1 MFNLFSRYF
10 SIRSHNIR
18 KISSSRKDLIIV
30 GGGVSGTSVLY
41 NCSKLGLNGILLE
54 KDKITS
60 GTTWHSAGLH
70 WNCRPNYYD
79 IETGINT
86 LKMIKNVEKDSG
98 LSCGLIQNGGMYI
111 ANNNDRLNEYKRMS
125 NLSKYYGIENYIITD
140 KSDIKQIHPY
150 LNTDDIV
157 GCLYSPND
165 GTIDPDS
172 ITNCLARAAKNNG
185 SIIKE
190 NTNVEKILIENNKI
204 IGVQIDNNTIETDK
218 LVLCTGSWTNL
229 LNVKLPIFSFRHA
242 FINTDTIENISKTPN
257 VRDHD
262 YSIYFKV
269 QGSKLA
275 IGGYEMN
282 PINYEPNK
290 NDSFMLFDLDYEHF
304 MPLLENHIKRMP
316 ILEMTSLTDDICG
329 PESFTPDH
337 RCLIGEDL
345 NIKGLYYNL
354 GHNSMGITNSGLSL
368 ELSKLIVNGH
378 TTEDLFHYD
387 IKRYSSNLLSNS
399 KYIKDTSWES
409 YAKNYNIMFSN
420 DQHTSGRNIVKD
432 KLYNILLK
440 KGAFYITNTSGY
452 EIPYY
457 YNKKLTSPL
466 FIDNNYCNE
475 NSYKTDY
482 YKELTKNYTFDI
494 PHNFNIIRNEALH
507 TRIETSLFNNS
518 SFGKICVSGQDANK
532 ALQFLCTNNIKKNNK
547 TTYTLMLN
555 EEGTIEADITVSK
568 INDNQFYINSS
579 SLYTDYTVYWIKKQ
593 LNKYNFKNVEIQN
606 ISENYSVLSIAGRNS
621 GNILQKLI
629 NQPLDLKFS
638 HNKYYKIFNS
648 QIFVIRLSFTG
659 ELGYELHIP
668 NDKTEEIYNK
678 IMFHHGIDYKLKLAG
693 YAALDSLSAEKFYGH
708 QGEEYTNKYTPIE
721 ANLDFVCKKKI
732 NYVGKNIIDK
742 QRDNGVKTKLICI
755 SVDFNKY
762 LHNNEIIYLN
772 NIQVGFIKRSSF
784 SHMLNKSIGFGYI
797 NYNNEIITNQLLDNG
812 KFEIKILGEKYPC
825 KLEKTP
831 FDLENNRIK
840 GIY

>member
-1 MFNLFSRYF
+1 MFKLFTQSFYIQ
-10 SIRSHNIR
+10 SKNIR
-18 KISSSRKDLIIV
+18 KISSSTKDLIVV

-41 NCSKLGLNGILLE
+41 NCSKLGINGILLE

-79 IETGINT
+79 IETSLNT
-86 LKMIKNVEKDSG
+86 LKMIKNVEKDNG
-98 LSCGLIQNGGMYI
+98 LSCGLIQNGGLYI
-111 ANNNDRLNEYKRMS
+111 ANNEDRLNEYKRMS
-125 NLSKYYGIENYIITD
+125 ELSKFYGIENYIITD
-140 KSDIKQIHPY
+140 KSEIKQIHPY

-172 ITNCLARAAKNNG
+172 ITNSLARAAKNNG
-185 SIIKE
+185 CEIKE
-190 NTNVEKILIENNKI
+190 NTNIEKILIENNKI
-204 IGVQIDNNTIETDK
+204 IGVQIDNNIIKSDRV
-218 LVLCTGSWTNL
+218 VLCTGSWSNL
-229 LNVKLPIFSFRHA
+229 LNINLPIFSFRHA
-242 FINTDTIENISKTPN
+242 FINTDIIENISATPN

-269 QGSKLA
+269 QGNKLA

-282 PINYEPNK
+282 PIDYLPEK

-304 MPLLENHIKRMP
+304 MSLLENHIKRMP
-316 ILEMTSLTDDICG
+316 ILEMTPLTDDVCG

-354 GHNSMGITNSGLSL
+354 GHNSMGITNSGLGK
-368 ELSKLIVNGH
+368 ELSKLIVNGFS
-378 TTEDLFHYD
+378 TENLFHYD
-387 IKRYSSNLLSNS
+387 IKRYSNKLLNNH

-409 YAKNYNIMFSN
+409 YAKNYNIAFPN

-432 KLYNILLK
+432 KLYDILLK
-440 KGAFYITNTSGY
+440 QGAFYVTNTSGY

-457 YNKKLTSPL
+457 YNKTSSNHL
-466 FIDNNYCNE
+466 IIDDDYNIE
-475 NSYKTDY
+475 KSYQTNY

-494 PHNFNIIRNEALH
+494 PYNFNVIRKEALH
-507 TRIETSLFNNS
+507 TRNETSLFNNS
-518 SFGKICVSGQDANK
+518 SFGKILVVGGEAEK
-532 ALQFLCTNNIKKNNK
+532 ALQYFCTNNIKKQNK

-555 EEGTIEADITVSK
+555 EKGTIECDITISK
-568 INDNQFYINSS
+568 INDCQFYINSS
-579 SLYTDYTVYWIKKQ
+579 SLYTDYTIFWIKKQ
-593 LNKYNFKNVEIQN
+593 LNKYNFKDIHIKNV
-606 ISENYSVLSIAGRNS
+606 SENYSVLSIAGKNS

-638 HNKYYKIFNS
+638 HNKYYEICNS
-648 QIFVIRLSFTG
+648 QVFVIRLSFTG
-659 ELGYELHIP
+659 ELGYELHIQ
-668 NDKTEEIYNK
+668 NNKTKEIYNK
-678 IMFHHGIDYKLKLAG
+678 IMYYYGVNYNLKLAG

-708 QGEEYTNKYTPIE
+708 QGEEYTNKYTPIQS
-721 ANLDFVCKKKI
+721 NLDFVCKKKSEYI
-732 NYVGKNIIDK
+732 GKNIIDK
-742 QRDNGVKTKLICI
+742 QRNYGVKTRLICI
-755 SVDFNKY
+755 SIDKDKY

-772 NIQVGFIKRSSF
+772 DKPVGFIKRSSF
-784 SHMLNKSIGFGYI
+784 SHTLQKSIGFGYV
-797 NYNNEIITNQLLDNG
+797 NYNNEIITDELLDNA
-812 KFEIKILGEKYPC
+812 KFEIKILGEKYSC
-825 KLEKTP
+825 KFEPKP
-831 FDLENNRIK
+831 FDFENNRIK